1 MNISIITI
9 NYNRKSDLEKTIQ
22 SVINQT
28 YKAFEFIIVDGGST
42 DGSVAL
48 ISNYQS
54 SITKWIS
61 EPDKGIF
68 DAMNKGI
75 SMANGDYLLFLNGGD
90 FFLND
95 DSLKLA
101 MDHVNTSSEDII
113 YGNILVEMSFGGNL
127 VFKYPDKLSFKFFL
141 VRDLPHQATFIKKSL
156 FDKYGDY
163 DITNKINADWSFFIL
178 AICKYDATYKHIPC
192 VFTVFQAGG
201 VTESKS
207 KKERIMDQREFLEN
221 HFGMFFKDMFDY
233 LNQEQKSIKKMSYK
247 LIANVAKFFLTI
259 YFSLGGKQNK
269 FIENLKP

>member
-1 MNISIITI
+1 MVSIITI
-9 NYNRKSDLEKTIQ
+9 NYNRKFDVEKTIQ
-22 SVINQT
+22 SVINQS
-28 YKAFEFIIVDGGST
+28 YKSFEFIIVDGGST

-101 MDHVNTSSEDII
+101 MDHANNSSEDII

-156 FDKYGDY
+156 FDKYGGY

-247 LIANVAKFFLTI
+247 LLANVAKFFLTI